1 MPVPKVS
8 SRKLNS
14 RVRRPVRKRETSTF
28 RHRTRALACYA
39 GEEPGRSGSRMTSGE
54 RCFMRTKPV
63 VVTIPHQMTRQQV
76 KDRLNDGLG
85 QIRGQL
91 MAFVTSIED
100 SWNGDRLD
108 FRIVALAQTITGRID
123 VLDDSV
129 RVEVDLPWMLAM
141 LANRVG
147 TQIGRQGTLLL
158 TKD

>member
-1 MPVPKVS
+1 
-8 SRKLNS
+8 
-14 RVRRPVRKRETSTF
+14 
-28 RHRTRALACYA
+28 
-39 GEEPGRSGSRMTSGE
+39 
-54 RCFMRTKPV
+54 MRTKPV